1 MAALTIDDYI
11 TALRAFIK
19 DHDFLNRLLKFTEE
33 NTDEELN
40 LYVNM
45 ALSMLNAVPPMIGPF
60 DIGAFPI
67 PNLIIHQATIE
78 CLISNGIV
86 ASRNEIT
93 YNNGGV
99 TVKVS
104 DGSRYLNH
112 LNLLYRATD
121 SEINILKSIKVAIN
135 IQNAWGGVSS
145 PYSYLHGRSA
155 VLNPNSILAG

>member
-1 MAALTIDDYI
+1 MAALTIDDYV

-19 DHDFLNRLLKFTEE
+19 DADFLNRLLKFTEE
-33 NTDEELN
+33 NTDNELN
-40 LYVNM
+40 LYINM

-60 DIGAFPI
+60 EIGTFPI
-67 PNLIIHQATIE
+67 PNLIIHQSTIE
-78 CLISNGIV
+78 CLVSNGILF
-86 ASRNEIT
+86 SRNELT
-93 YNNGGV
+93 YNNGGI
-99 TVKVS
+99 TLKVS
-104 DGSRYLNH
+104 DGARYLNH

-121 SEINILKSIKVAIN
+121 SEITMLKNIKIAIN

>member
-1 MAALTIDDYI
+1 MAALTITDYI
-11 TALRAFIK
+11 TSLRAFIK
-19 DHDFLNRLLKFTEE
+19 DADFLNRLLKFTQE
-33 NTDEELN
+33 NTDDELD
-40 LYVNM
+40 LYINM
-45 ALSMLNAVPPMIGPF
+45 ALSMLNAVPPLIGPF
-60 DIGAFPI
+60 QIGTFPI
-67 PNLIIHQATIE
+67 PNLLIHQATIE

-93 YNNGGV
+93 YNNGGI
-99 TVKVS
+99 TIKVS

-121 SEINILKSIKVAIN
+121 NEINMLKNMKIAMN
-135 IQNAWGGVSS
+135 IQNAFGGISS